1 MKVLFVSSGNLNN
14 GQPSIL
20 IKNQGESLN
29 AQGVQ
34 VYYYTIK
41 KKGIIGYLRSVW
53 KIAKQI
59 RNIQP
64 DYIHSHYSLSA
75 FSTSI
80 AILFFNIKIPHTV
93 SLMGSDTKMNGWKR
107 SLTIYLSKHQWSHTI
122 VKATRM
128 AKELGLKK
136 YEIVPNGVDLNKIK
150 PTNSKNNRTI
160 IFPANPSRVSKNYE
174 LAEQAIT
181 ILKKSMADLNFEI
194 CYGLSH
200 EEIISKIQNSGVV
213 LVTSLWEGSPNIV
226 KEAMALNKP
235 IVCTKVGDVEIL
247 LNKVD
252 GTYMVDFDPND
263 VAAGIKSAILFG
275 ENEGS
280 TIGRKKLEKLN
291 LDSDSIAK
299 KLMTIYKS

>member
-107 SLTIYLSKHQWSHTI
+107 SLTIYLSKHQWNHTI

-136 YEIVPNGVDLNKIK
+136 VYGAGLDVNLHEG
-150 PTNSKNNRTI
+150 
-160 IFPANPSRVSKNYE
+160 
-174 LAEQAIT
+174 
-181 ILKKSMADLNFEI
+181 LKRMFNFEQ
-194 CYGLSH
+194 
-200 EEIISKIQNSGVV
+200 E
-213 LVTSLWEGSPNIV
+213 
-226 KEAMALNKP
+226 
-235 IVCTKVGDVEIL
+235 
-247 LNKVD
+247 
-252 GTYMVDFDPND
+252 
-263 VAAGIKSAILFG
+263 GIKRNHFFKNG
-275 ENEGS
+275 EFHDL
-280 TIGRKKLEKLN
+280 I
-291 LDSDSIAK
+291 SIAVFADTVK
-299 KLMTIYKS
+299 YPDF

>member
-1 MKVLFVSSGNLNN
+1 VKVLFVSSGNLNN

-29 AQGVQ
+29 AKGVQ

-200 EEIISKIQNSGVV
+200 EEIISKIQNSAVV

-275 ENEGS
+275 ENQGS

>member
-41 KKGIIGYLRSVW
+41 KKGIFGYLRSVW

-64 DYIHSHYSLSA
+64 DYVHSHYSLSA

-80 AILFFNIKIPHTV
+80 AILFFNIKTPHTV

-107 SLTIYLSKHQWSHTI
+107 SLTIYLSKHQWNHTI

-200 EEIISKIQNSGVV
+200 EEIISKIQ
-213 LVTSLWEGSPNIV
+213 
-226 KEAMALNKP
+226 KR
-235 IVCTKVGDVEIL
+235 VC
-247 LNKVD
+247 
-252 GTYMVDFDPND
+252 
-263 VAAGIKSAILFG
+263 
-275 ENEGS
+275 
-280 TIGRKKLEKLN
+280 
-291 LDSDSIAK
+291 
-299 KLMTIYKS
+299 